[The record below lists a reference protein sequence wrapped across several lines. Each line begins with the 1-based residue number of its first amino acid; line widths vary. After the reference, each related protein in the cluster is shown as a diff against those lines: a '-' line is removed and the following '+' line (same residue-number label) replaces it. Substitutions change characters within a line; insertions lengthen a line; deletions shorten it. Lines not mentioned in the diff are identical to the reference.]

1 MHGCAAASSSLA
13 LAGRGLDAP
22 CVLALA
28 AAVALAAVG
37 LLKMRISLAGLRKVF
52 VAASLVCF
60 AGLTAVALARFELY
74 RQAFQEDDLM
84 EWLAAAFLLAAWAIG
99 AVAVVRGAVRR
110 QPAPLAMFLASGY
123 FIAFWREL
131 EFGGSFFGEKVWH
144 KRNLLIPRAYF
155 DPSHFR
161 QYVHKLA
168 VPRSPETLYA
178 VHLVTSVVLAVLV
191 TLAVTYLLRHRRL
204 RARQLRALP
213 AAAHGRYFLLGLGL
227 YLGAHAL
234 GKVINYVKTATPWL
248 RGFAHRLLEEPL
260 EFWAAMAL
268 LFSMLALWTASRGDG
283 QEKIPK

>member
-1 MHGCAAASSSLA
+1 MHACVAASSSLA
-13 LAGRGLDAP
+13 LAGRGLDAVW
-22 CVLALA
+22 VLALT

-52 VAASLVCF
+52 VAASIVCF
-60 AGLTAVALARFELY
+60 AALTDVAVVRFDLY
-74 RQAFQEDDLM
+74 RQAFQEDCLM
-84 EWLAAAFLLAAWAIG
+84 EWLAAAFLLAAWVIG
-99 AVAVVRGAVRR
+99 AAVVVRGAVRR
-110 QPAPLAMFLASGY
+110 RPAPLAMFLASGY

-131 EFGGSFFGEKVWH
+131 EFGGAFFGEKVWH

-161 QYVHKLA
+161 QYVHKLE

-178 VHLVTSVVLAVLV
+178 VHLVTSLVLAVLAV
-191 TLAVTYLLRHRRL
+191 VAVTYLLRHRKL
-204 RARQLRALP
+204 LARQLRALP

-234 GKVINYVKTATPWL
+234 GKVINFAKKASPEL

-268 LFSMLALWTASRGDG
+268 LFSMLALWTASRGERDG
-283 QEKIPK
+283 TTQ